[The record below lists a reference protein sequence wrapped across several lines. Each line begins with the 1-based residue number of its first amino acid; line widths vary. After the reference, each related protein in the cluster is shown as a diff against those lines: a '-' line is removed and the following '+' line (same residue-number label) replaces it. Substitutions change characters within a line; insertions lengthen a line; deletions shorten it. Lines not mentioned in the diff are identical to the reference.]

1 MEVEGLTLYNQNGG
15 YKAMGWDIKNSIL
28 SGGGTNYVVPAALLY
43 VNNNFDCKSCNQVQ
57 KGVVNSDLFD
67 RLYSFLDNSVSKKKN
82 KTKKLKKKRKNK
94 TRKY

>member
-28 SGGGTNYVVPAALLY
+28 TGGGTNYVVPAALLY

-67 RLYSFLDNSVSKKKN
+67 RLYSFLDNSVSKKN
-82 KTKKLKKKRKNK
+82 KTKKRKKKRKNK

>member
-28 SGGGTNYVVPAALLY
+28 TGGGTNYVVPAALLY

-67 RLYSFLDNSVSKKKN
+67 RLYSFLDNSVSKKK
-82 KTKKLKKKRKNK
+82 K
-94 TRKY
+94 